1 MSTTFKIMRY
11 GILILI
17 VILFVVLIIP
27 EKFTK
32 VNTHHLEG
40 YVTRANMPS
49 IQSDRRFTK
58 RGVDISTTVYDVN
71 LDEFLRKPLFQN
83 SPGLQN
89 PQL

>member
-1 MSTTFKIMRY
+1 MNTIYKIIKY
-11 GILILI
+11 CVLILLI
-17 VILFVVLIIP
+17 ILLLVFLIP
-27 EKFTK
+27 EKFMK
-32 VNTHHLEG
+32 VHTNHLEG
-40 YVTRANMPS
+40 YTRRVDMPT